1 MSTHATPQTARVA
14 VLIDCDNISW
24 QRAPAVMAEA
34 ATHGVVGVKRGY
46 GDWGSPYLMR
56 WREQLAGLAIQP
68 IQQIAYVPGK
78 GATDIAL
85 VIDAMDLLHSNQ
97 VDTFCL
103 VASDSDYT
111 RLAMRLREAGKRVVG
126 IGAKQTP
133 AAFSNACDRFTFV
146 EVLGAGGATASE
158 SASSE
163 DGVDADVSDSF
174 VMAEQS
180 TTAGDIPE
188 LQEMLESAVDARADD
203 DSWALLSNV
212 GFDLVANHPTFDSR
226 NYGFARLG
234 QLVREQDYLEVKDVP
249 GPNGNRVTHVRRRH
263 R

>member
-1 MSTHATPQTARVA
+1 MSTHATPQAARVA

-24 QRAPAVMAEA
+24 QRAAAVMVEA

-56 WREQLAGLAIQP
+56 WREQLPGLAIQP

-103 VASDSDYT
+103 VGSDSDYT

-146 EVLGAGGATASE
+146 EVLSAGGA
-158 SASSE
+158 SASDLEISDE
-163 DGVDADVSDSF
+163 RVDEEISDS
-174 VMAEQS
+174 VMKAEP
-180 TTAGDIPE
+180 TAAGELPE
-188 LQEMLESAVDARADD
+188 LQGMLESAVEARADD
-203 DSWALLSNV
+203 DAWALLSNV
-212 GFDLVANHPTFDSR
+212 GFHLVANHPTFDSR

-249 GPNGNRVTHVRRRH
+249 GPNGNRVTHVRRR

>member
-1 MSTHATPQTARVA
+1 MNVDGVPHQVRVA

-24 QRAPAVMAEA
+24 QRAAAVMTEA

-46 GDWGSPYLMR
+46 GDWGSPYLAR
-56 WREQLAGLAIQP
+56 WREQLPRLAIQP
-68 IQQIAYVPGK
+68 VQQIAYVPGK

-85 VIDAMDLLHSNQ
+85 VIDAMDLLYSEQ

-133 AAFSNACDRFTFV
+133 AAFSSACDRFTFLD
-146 EVLGAGGATASE
+146 VLGDGDAAESETAALQE
-158 SASSE
+158 NVE
-163 DGVDADVSDSF
+163 QGLPDLGIPVT
-174 VMAEQS
+174 QS
-180 TTAGDIPE
+180 TTAGEAPA
-188 LQEMLESAVDARADD
+188 LQEMLESAVNGRAEDD
-203 DSWALLSNV
+203 GWALLSNV
-212 GFDLVANHPTFDSR
+212 GFQLVANHPTFDSR

-249 GPNGNRVTHVRRRH
+249 GQNGNRVTHVRRRH
-263 R
+263 L